1 VGYIIA
7 KQPGGN
13 VMDYTD
19 REALKELLREKDVRD
34 LAQLNGFI
42 KEMTGVMIEEMLEA
56 ERDSYLGYSRYDT
69 ANKKTENSRNG
80 YSQETV
86 RSIHGEMELDI
97 PRDRDGDFEPELIR
111 KYDKDISQIEDR
123 ILSMYAKGM
132 TVRDIQSHLEDIY
145 GASISAQTIS
155 NITDRIIPMIE
166 EWRNRPLK
174 EIYSIAY
181 IDGQRYK
188 VRSDGKVKDKTVYG
202 VMGIDLEGMKDLLGL
217 WIGETE
223 NSRYWLQ
230 VLTELKNRGVKD
242 ILIVTSDDLPGIEDA
257 IAAVYPEAEY
267 QGCVVHVIRN
277 SLKYVSYKDKKAFSR
292 IMKSVYQAPTEEAAL
307 TALDELKK
315 EWGDKYPLAV
325 GIWERNWDRIRT
337 MFRFTEEIRRLIY
350 TTNPIE
356 SFHRQLRKVTKNRSL
371 FPTDTA
377 VLKLLYLATQ
387 DIIKKWTAK
396 VKHWD
401 RILAQLSIHFG
412 ERVVKY
418 L

>member
-1 VGYIIA
+1 
-7 KQPGGN
+7 
-13 VMDYTD
+13 MDFTNRQVV
-19 REALKELLREKDVRD
+19 REFLEENDIKD
-34 LAQLNGFI
+34 LAQLNTFV
-42 KEMTGVMIEEMLEA
+42 KKMTGTIIEEMLEA
-56 ERDSYLGYSRYDT
+56 ERDAHLGYSRYDT
-69 ANKKTENSRNG
+69 SNKETDNSRNG
-80 YSQETV
+80 YSKKTIH
-86 RSIHGEMELDI
+86 SIHGDMELDI
-97 PRDRDGDFEPELIR
+97 PRDRQGEFEPELIK

-123 ILSMYAKGM
+123 ILSMYARGM
-132 TVRDIQSHLEDIY
+132 TVRDIQSHLEEIY

-155 NITDRIIPMIE
+155 NITDRILPMIE

-174 EIYSIAY
+174 EVYSISY

-202 VMGIDLEGMKDLLGL
+202 VMGIDLEGNKDMLGL
-217 WIGETE
+217 WISETE

-257 IAAVYPEAEY
+257 IKAVYPEAEY

-277 SLKYVSYKDKKAFSR
+277 SLKYVSYKDKKAFSKV
-292 IMKSVYQAPTEEAAL
+292 MKSVYQAPTEEAAL
-307 TALDELKK
+307 MALAELK
-315 EWGDKYPLAV
+315 EQWGDKYPLAV
-325 GIWERNWDRIRT
+325 GVWERNWDRIRT

-356 SFHRQLRKVTKNRSL
+356 GFHRQLRKVTKNRSL

-387 DIIKKWTAK
+387 NILKKWTMK
-396 VKHWD
+396 LKHWD

>member
-1 VGYIIA
+1 
-7 KQPGGN
+7 
-13 VMDYTD
+13 MDFTNRQVV
-19 REALKELLREKDVRD
+19 REFLEENDIKD
-34 LAQLNGFI
+34 LAQLNTFI
-42 KEMTGVMIEEMLEA
+42 KKMTGTIIEEMLEA
-56 ERDSYLGYSRYDT
+56 ERDAHLGYSRYDT
-69 ANKKTENSRNG
+69 SNKETDNSRNG
-80 YSQETV
+80 YSKKTIH
-86 RSIHGEMELDI
+86 SIHGDMELDI
-97 PRDRDGDFEPELIR
+97 PRDRQGEFEPELIK

-123 ILSMYAKGM
+123 ILSMYARGM
-132 TVRDIQSHLEDIY
+132 TVRDIQSHLEEIC

-155 NITDRIIPMIE
+155 NITDRILPMIE

-174 EIYSIAY
+174 EVYSISY

-202 VMGIDLEGMKDLLGL
+202 VMGIDLEGNKDMLGL
-217 WIGETE
+217 WISETE

-257 IAAVYPEAEY
+257 IKAVYPEAEY

-277 SLKYVSYKDKKAFSR
+277 SLKYVSYKDKKAYSKF
-292 IMKSVYQAPTEEAAL
+292 MKSVYQAPTEDAAL
-307 TALDELKK
+307 MALEELK
-315 EWGDKYPLAV
+315 EQWGDKYPLAV
-325 GIWERNWDRIRT
+325 GVWERNWDRIRT
-337 MFRFTEEIRRLIY
+337 MFRFTAEVRRLIY

-356 SFHRQLRKVTKNRSL
+356 SFHRQLRKVTRNRSL

-387 DIIKKWTAK
+387 NITRKWTMK
-396 VKHWD
+396 LKHWD